1 MMLNGSTMEMNVRLF
16 HEQRECL
23 PNGQWTDWH
32 PLDLNNAQA
41 GLLVGQRF
49 QRRVNGRSTGVMIFD
64 DDPGVKYV
72 LDREMVAP

>member
-1 MMLNGSTMEMNVRLF
+1 MLNGSAMEMNVTLF

-23 PNGQWTDWH
+23 PNGKWTDWH

-41 GLLVGQRF
+41 GLSAGQRF

-64 DDPGVKYV
+64 DAPGVKFE
-72 LDREMVAP
+72 LDRETVAP